1 MKFYFLKVCS
11 NWLCKFK
18 NQNSDVNEFISVVN
32 NKLNDDYSKIF
43 GLPILNVVELFDT
56 NGKIAEIKI
65 FQESFTQTIYT
76 FKIPI
81 IYVINDEIKKID
93 ILMNEKEKVVDEKF
107 DWIVINNDMSSLCA
121 VNYST
126 NLLQKMVPVAKDKK
140 INSTN
145 ILLIQKSALLISGI
159 KNIDQEAFY
168 YINEL
173 D

>member
-1 MKFYFLKVCS
+1 M
-11 NWLCKFK
+11 
-18 NQNSDVNEFISVVN
+18 
-32 NKLNDDYSKIF
+32 
-43 GLPILNVVELFDT
+43 NVVELFDT
-56 NGKIAEIKI
+56 NGKIAGIKI
-65 FQESFTQTIYT
+65 SQESFTQTIYI

-107 DWIVINNDMSSLCA
+107 DWIVVNNDMVSLCA
-121 VNYST
+121 VNHST

-145 ILLIQKSALLISGI
+145 ILLIQKSALLFLGI
-159 KNIDQEAFY
+159 KNIDQEALD